1 MVDPDNDRIENKK
14 GSMILYADFIATD
27 RLYFN
32 TLRKKLSLANRPDDD
47 ESFVGDKYRGDRVAV
62 QCKEYKTKFYEARQA
77 VTAYHAVRPLSPY
90 YVHLSRS
97 LTPSRQVHSKAS
109 AVMALH
115 RGLKPGIREF
125 WKWSAVFLERTMLG
139 MYYERSW
146 TWSI

>member
-1 MVDPDNDRIENKK
+1 
-14 GSMILYADFIATD
+14 MILYADFIATD

-62 QCKEYKTKFYEARQA
+62 QCKEYKTKFHEARQA
-77 VTAYHAVRPLSPY
+77 VTAYHAVRPLSHICSP
-90 YVHLSRS
+90 LSVS
-97 LTPSRQVHSKAS
+97 DAGRQVHSKAS